1 MSSFDDTYEYMLDII
16 ETLESKINYLESH
29 LLNSLQSKLK
39 INNNYIELLE
49 IKLESEFSKN
59 EKLNATIISL
69 ETKLKD
75 QIDELFSITYNQ
87 TKVCIAGPKI
97 TNEIVE
103 LFDNKLDIEFAK
115 NDELKKQIIL
125 LENKLNDKKDYLYSF
140 NCINEENLKSY
151 SKTVITAFNIALG
164 I

>member
-1 MSSFDDTYEYMLDII
+1 
-16 ETLESKINYLESH
+16 
-29 LLNSLQSKLK
+29 
-39 INNNYIELLE
+39 
-49 IKLESEFSKN
+49 
-59 EKLNATIISL
+59 
-69 ETKLKD
+69 
-75 QIDELFSITYNQ
+75 
-87 TKVCIAGPKI
+87 
-97 TNEIVE
+97 

-115 NDELKKQIIL
+115 NDKLKKEIIL

>member
-49 IKLESEFSKN
+49 TKLESEFSKN

-87 TKVCIAGPKI
+87 TKVCIADPKI
-97 TNEIVE
+97 TNKIVE

-115 NDELKKQIIL
+115 NDKLKKEIIL

>member
-49 IKLESEFSKN
+49 TKLESEFSKN

-75 QIDELFSITYNQ
+75 QID
-87 TKVCIAGPKI
+87 
-97 TNEIVE
+97 
-103 LFDNKLDIEFAK
+103 
-115 NDELKKQIIL
+115 
-125 LENKLNDKKDYLYSF
+125 
-140 NCINEENLKSY
+140 
-151 SKTVITAFNIALG
+151 
-164 I
+164 